1 MNALLNA
8 MVVLFSGLAAQDF
21 QVELKGPAKIA
32 AGTPVQIAIP
42 AGINVK
48 SKTCLLSGAGTTNL
62 LGQVVEKFS
71 ADLTAK
77 ENQQYLVVVMPALS
91 IPDNGAT
98 LAGTWLASDAKNSSP
113 SFSFEDKNSELSQV
127 TLEGKPV
134 LQFVHPVL
142 KEGKEREASYKP
154 FHHLFDNSGSLVT
167 KGAGG
172 QFTHHRGIFL
182 GFSKVTYGNNVK
194 VDIWHCKDDTH
205 QAFQKLL
212 LRESGPVLASEKDQI
227 AWNGKNKE
235 TFAVEERQL
244 IVYKVPGGQLV
255 EFQSVVRTTGGTVL
269 LDGDP
274 QHAGFHFRASNDVAE
289 KTSKETIYLRP
300 DGEDK
305 PGASRNWPDLKT
317 HINLPWNAMSFVLN
331 DKRYTALYLDNPAN
345 PKEARFSERPYGRFG
360 SYFVTEITKEKPLK
374 LKYQIWLQDGKIDI
388 ESAKLKSQSFI
399 NPVQAIMVAK

>member
-8 MVVLFSGLAAQDF
+8 MVVLLSGLAAQDF
-21 QVELKGPAKIA
+21 QVELKGPAKIP

-48 SKTCLLSGAGTTNL
+48 SKTCFLSGAGTTNL

-77 ENQQYLVVVMPALS
+77 GNQQYLVVVMPALS

-98 LAGTWLASDAKNSSP
+98 LAGTWLASDAKNSAP

-142 KEGKEREASYKP
+142 KDGKEREASYKP
-154 FHHLFDNSGSLVT
+154 FHHLFDNSGALVT
-167 KGAGG
+167 KGPGG

-205 QAFQKLL
+205 QAFEKVL

-244 IVYKVPGGQLV
+244 IVYNVPGGQLV
-255 EFQSVVRTTGGTVL
+255 EFQSVVRTTGGPVL

-331 DKRYTALYLDNPAN
+331 DKRYTALYLDNLAN

-388 ESAKLKSQSFI
+388 ENAKLKSQSFN

>member
-194 VDIWHCKDDTH
+194 VDIWHCRDDTH
-205 QAFQKLL
+205 QAFEKVL

-244 IVYKVPGGQLV
+244 IVYKVPGGQLD

>member
-8 MVVLFSGLAAQDF
+8 MVVLLSGLAAQDF
-21 QVELKGPAKIA
+21 KVELKGPAKIS

-48 SKTCLLSGAGTTNL
+48 SKTCLLSGSGTTNL

-205 QAFQKLL
+205 QAFQKVL

>member
-91 IPDNGAT
+91 IPNNGAT

-205 QAFQKLL
+205 QAFQKVL

>member
-8 MVVLFSGLAAQDF
+8 MVVLLSGLAAQDF

-205 QAFQKLL
+205 QAFQKVL

-345 PKEARFSERPYGRFG
+345 PKEARVSERPYGRFG

>member
-98 LAGTWLASDAKNSSP
+98 LAGTWLASDAKNSAP

-205 QAFQKLL
+205 QAFQKVL

>member
-1 MNALLNA
+1 MNALLN
-8 MVVLFSGLAAQDF
+8 VITVLLSGLAAQDF
-21 QVELKGPAKIA
+21 QVELKGPAKIP

-62 LGQVVEKFS
+62 LGQVVEKFT

-77 ENQQYLVVVMPALS
+77 EKQQYLVVVMPALS
-91 IPDNGAT
+91 IPNNGAT
-98 LAGTWLASDAKNSSP
+98 LAGTWLADDAKNSST

-154 FHHLFDNSGSLVT
+154 FHHLFDNSGTLVT
-167 KGAGG
+167 KGSGG

-194 VDIWHCKDDTH
+194 IDIWHCKDDTH
-205 QAFQKLL
+205 QAFEKVL

-244 IVYKVPGGQLV
+244 VVYKVPGGQLV
-255 EFQSVVRTTGGTVL
+255 EFQSVVRTTGGPVL

-274 QHAGFHFRASNDVAE
+274 QHAGFHFRASNEVAE

-305 PGASRNWPDLKT
+305 PGVSRNWPDLKT
-317 HINLPWNAMSFVLN
+317 HINLPWNAMSFVLK
-331 DKRYTALYLDNPAN
+331 DKRYTALYLDNLVN

-388 ESAKLKSQSFI
+388 ESAKLKSQFFN

>member
-77 ENQQYLVVVMPALS
+77 EKQQYLVVVMPALS

-205 QAFQKLL
+205 QAFQKVL

-255 EFQSVVRTTGGTVL
+255 EFQSVVRTTGGPVL

-305 PGASRNWPDLKT
+305 PGASKNWPELKT

-388 ESAKLKSQSFI
+388 ESAKLKSQSFN

>member
-8 MVVLFSGLAAQDF
+8 MVVLLSGLAAQDF
-21 QVELKGPAKIA
+21 QVELKGPGKIP

-48 SKTCLLSGAGTTNL
+48 SKTCLLSGSGTTNV

-91 IPDNGAT
+91 IPDNGVT
-98 LAGTWLASDAKNSSP
+98 LAGTWMASDAKSSSP

-142 KEGKEREASYKP
+142 KDGKEREASYKP
-154 FHHLFDNSGSLVT
+154 FHHLFDNAGALVT

-172 QFTHHRGIFL
+172 KFTHHRGIFL

-205 QAFQKLL
+205 QAFEKVL
-212 LRESGPVLASEKDQI
+212 LREAGPVLASEKDQI

-255 EFQSVVRTTGGTVL
+255 EFQSVVRTTGGPVL

-274 QHAGFHFRASNDVAE
+274 QHAGFHFRASNDVAD
-289 KTSKETIYLRP
+289 KTFKETIYLRP
-300 DGEDK
+300 DGEDN

-374 LKYQIWLQDGKIDI
+374 LKYQIWLQDGKIDV
-388 ESAKLKSQSFI
+388 ESAKLKSQSFN

>member
-48 SKTCLLSGAGTTNL
+48 SKTCLLSGAGTTNV

-77 ENQQYLVVVMPALS
+77 ENQQYLIVVMPALS

-154 FHHLFDNSGSLVT
+154 FHHLFDNSGTLVT

-172 QFTHHRGIFL
+172 QYTHHRGIFL

-205 QAFQKLL
+205 QAFQKVL

-235 TFAVEERQL
+235 TFALEERQL

-360 SYFVTEITKEKPLK
+360 SYFVTEITKEKPMK

>member
-8 MVVLFSGLAAQDF
+8 MVVLLSGLAAQDF
-21 QVELKGPAKIA
+21 QVELKGPAKIP

-98 LAGTWLASDAKNSSP
+98 LAGTWMANDGKSSSP
-113 SFSFEDKNSELSQV
+113 GFSFEDKNSELSQV

-154 FHHLFDNSGSLVT
+154 FHHLFDNSGTLVT

-172 QFTHHRGIFL
+172 QYTHHRGIFL

-205 QAFQKLL
+205 QAFQKVL

-235 TFAVEERQL
+235 TFALEERQL

-255 EFQSVVRTTGGTVL
+255 EFQSVVRTTGGPVL

-305 PGASRNWPDLKT
+305 PGASRNWPELKT

-388 ESAKLKSQSFI
+388 ESAKLKSQSFN

>member
-1 MNALLNA
+1 MNALLN
-8 MVVLFSGLAAQDF
+8 VITVLLSGLAAQDF
-21 QVELKGPAKIA
+21 KVDFKGPAKIPQ
-32 AGTPVQIAIP
+32 GTPVHIAIP

-48 SKTCLLSGAGTTNL
+48 SKTCILSGAGTTNL

-77 ENQQYLVVVMPALS
+77 ENQKVLVVVFPAFS
-91 IPDNGAT
+91 VPDGGAT
-98 LAGTWLASDAKNSSP
+98 LAGTWLADDAKTSST
-113 SFSFEDKNSELSQV
+113 SFSFEDKNPELSQV

-154 FHHLFDNSGSLVT
+154 FHHLFDNSGTLVT

-205 QAFQKLL
+205 QAFEKVL

-244 IVYKVPGGQLV
+244 VVYKVPGGQLV
-255 EFQSVVRTTGGTVL
+255 EFQSVVRTTGGPVL

-274 QHAGFHFRASNDVAE
+274 QHAGFHFRASNEVSE

-317 HINLPWNAMSFVLN
+317 HINLPWNAMSFVLK

-374 LKYQIWLQDGKIDI
+374 LKYQIWLQDGKIDADT
-388 ESAKLKSQSFI
+388 AKLKSQAFI

>member
-8 MVVLFSGLAAQDF
+8 MVVLLSGLAAQDF
-21 QVELKGPAKIA
+21 KVELKGPAKIA
-32 AGTPVQIAIP
+32 SGTPVQIAIP

-77 ENQQYLVVVMPALS
+77 ENQQYLVVVMPPLS

-205 QAFQKLL
+205 QAFQKVL

-255 EFQSVVRTTGGTVL
+255 EFQSVVRTTGGPVL

-274 QHAGFHFRASNDVAE
+274 QHAGFHFRASNDVAD

-360 SYFVTEITKEKPLK
+360 SYFVTEITKDKPLK

-388 ESAKLKSQSFI
+388 ESAKLKSQSFN

>member
-8 MVVLFSGLAAQDF
+8 MVVLLSGLAAQDF
-21 QVELKGPAKIA
+21 KVELKGPAKIA

-205 QAFQKLL
+205 QAFQKVL

-360 SYFVTEITKEKPLK
+360 SYFVTEITKEKPMK

>member
-1 MNALLNA
+1 MNALLN
-8 MVVLFSGLAAQDF
+8 VITVLLSGLAAQDF
-21 QVELKGPAKIA
+21 QVELKGPTKIPQ
-32 AGTPVQIAIP
+32 GTPVQIAIP

-77 ENQQYLVVVMPALS
+77 ENQRYLVVVMPALS
-91 IPDNGAT
+91 IPDSGAT
-98 LAGTWLASDAKNSSP
+98 LAGTWLASDAKNSTP
-113 SFSFEDKNSELSQV
+113 RFSFEDKNSELSQV

-154 FHHLFDNSGSLVT
+154 FHHLFDNSGALVT

-205 QAFQKLL
+205 QAFEKVL

-244 IVYKVPGGQLV
+244 VVYKVPGGQLV
-255 EFQSVVRTTGGTVL
+255 EFQSVVRTTGGPVL

-274 QHAGFHFRASNDVAE
+274 QHAGFHFRASNEVSE

-317 HINLPWNAMSFVLN
+317 HINLPWNAMSFVLK

-374 LKYQIWLQDGKIDI
+374 LKYQIWLQDGKID
-388 ESAKLKSQSFI
+388 ADTANLKSQAFI

>member
-8 MVVLFSGLAAQDF
+8 MTILLSGLAAQDF
-21 QVELKGPAKIA
+21 QVELKGPAKISQ
-32 AGTPVQIAIP
+32 GTPVQIAIP
-42 AGINVK
+42 EGVVVK
-48 SKTCLLSGAGTTNL
+48 SKICSLSGSGATNL
-62 LGQVVEKFS
+62 FGQVVEKFS

-77 ENQQYLVVVMPALS
+77 GNQKYIVAVFPA
-91 IPDNGAT
+91 INVPDNGVV
-98 LAGTWLASDAKNSSP
+98 LAGTWLGNDTKDPSS
-113 SFSFEDKNSELSQV
+113 SFSFEDKNPELSQV
-127 TLEGKPV
+127 SLDGKPV
-134 LQFVHPVL
+134 LQFVHPIL

-154 FHHLFDNSGSLVT
+154 FHHLFDNSGAMVT

-182 GFSKVTYGNNVK
+182 GFSKVTYGGNIK

-205 QAFQKLL
+205 QAFEKVL

-255 EFQSVVRTTGGTVL
+255 EFQSVVRTTNGPVS

-274 QHAGFHFRASNDVAE
+274 QHAGFHFRAANEVSE

-317 HINLPWNAMSFVLN
+317 HVNLPWNAMSFVLK

-388 ESAKLKSQSFI
+388 ETAKLKSQAFI

>member
-1 MNALLNA
+1 MNVLLNV
-8 MVVLFSGLAAQDF
+8 MTILLSGLAAQDF
-21 QVELKGPAKIA
+21 QVELKGPAKIPQ
-32 AGTPVQIAIP
+32 GTPVQIAIP
-42 AGINVK
+42 AGVNVK
-48 SKTCLLSGAGTTNL
+48 AKTCLLSGVGTTNL

-71 ADLTAK
+71 ADFAAK
-77 ENQQYLVVVMPALS
+77 ENQKYLVVVFPAFS
-91 IPDNGAT
+91 IPDKGAT
-98 LAGTWLASDAKNSSP
+98 LAGTWFANEAKSDAP

-142 KEGKEREASYKP
+142 KDGKEREATYKP
-154 FHHLFDNSGSLVT
+154 FHHLFDNSGTLVT

-182 GFSKVTYGNNVK
+182 GFSKVTYGSNVK

-205 QAFQKLL
+205 QAFQKVLV
-212 LRESGPVLASEKDQI
+212 RDSGPVLASEIDQI
-227 AWNGKNKE
+227 NWNGKNKE

-244 IVYKVPGGQLV
+244 VVYKVPGGQLV
-255 EFQSVVRTTGGTVL
+255 EFQSVVRTTGGPVL

-274 QHAGFHFRASNDVAE
+274 QHAGFHFRASNYVSE
-289 KTSKETIYLRP
+289 KTSKETIYIRP

-317 HINLPWNAMSFVLN
+317 HVNLPWNAMSFVLN
-331 DKRYTALYLDNPAN
+331 DKRYTALYLDSPTN

-374 LKYQIWLQDGKIDI
+374 LKYQIWLQEGKIDT

-399 NPVQAIMVAK
+399 DPVQAVMVAK

>member
-8 MVVLFSGLAAQDF
+8 MVVLLSGLAAQDF
-21 QVELKGPAKIA
+21 KVELKGPAKIS

-48 SKTCLLSGAGTTNL
+48 SKTCLLSGSGTTNL

-91 IPDNGAT
+91 IPNNGAT

-205 QAFQKLL
+205 QAFQKVL

>member
-91 IPDNGAT
+91 IPDNGGS
-98 LAGTWLASDAKNSSP
+98 LVGTWLASDAKNSSP

-205 QAFQKLL
+205 QAFQKVL

>member
-1 MNALLNA
+1 MNALLN
-8 MVVLFSGLAAQDF
+8 VITVLLSGLAAQDF
-21 QVELKGPAKIA
+21 QVELKGPAKIP

-62 LGQVVEKFS
+62 LGQVVEKFT

-77 ENQQYLVVVMPALS
+77 EKQQYLVVVLPALS

-98 LAGTWLASDAKNSSP
+98 LAGTWLADDAKTSST
-113 SFSFEDKNSELSQV
+113 SFSFEDKNPELSQV

-154 FHHLFDNSGSLVT
+154 FHHLFDNSGTLVT
-167 KGAGG
+167 KGSGG

-194 VDIWHCKDDTH
+194 IDIWHCKDDTH
-205 QAFQKLL
+205 QAFEKVL

-235 TFAVEERQL
+235 TFAVEERQ
-244 IVYKVPGGQLV
+244 IVVYKVPGGQLV
-255 EFQSVVRTTGGTVL
+255 EFQSVVRTTGGPVL

-274 QHAGFHFRASNDVAE
+274 QHAGFHFRASNEVSE

-317 HINLPWNAMSFVLN
+317 HINLPWNAMSFVLK

-388 ESAKLKSQSFI
+388 ESAKLKSQFFN

>member
-48 SKTCLLSGAGTTNL
+48 SKTCLLSGAGTTNV

-154 FHHLFDNSGSLVT
+154 FHHLFDNSGALVT

-205 QAFQKLL
+205 QAFQKVL

-255 EFQSVVRTTGGTVL
+255 EFQSVVRTTGGPVL
-269 LDGDP
+269 FDGDP

-305 PGASRNWPDLKT
+305 PGASKNWPELKT

-360 SYFVTEITKEKPLK
+360 SYFVTEITKEKPMK

>member
-8 MVVLFSGLAAQDF
+8 MVVLLSGLAAQDF
-21 QVELKGPAKIA
+21 QVELKGPAKIS

-48 SKTCLLSGAGTTNL
+48 SKTCLLSGVGTTNL

-71 ADLTAK
+71 ADLTSK
-77 ENQQYLVVVMPALS
+77 ENQQYLVVVLPALS

-205 QAFQKLL
+205 QAFQKVL

-255 EFQSVVRTTGGTVL
+255 EFQSVVRTTGGPVL

-289 KTSKETIYLRP
+289 KTFKQTIYLRP
-300 DGEDK
+300 DGEDQ

-331 DKRYTALYLDNPAN
+331 DKRYTALYLDNSTN

-360 SYFVTEITKEKPLK
+360 SYFVTEITKENPLK

-388 ESAKLKSQSFI
+388 ESAKLKSQSFN
-399 NPVQAIMVAK
+399 NPMQAIMVAK

>member
-8 MVVLFSGLAAQDF
+8 VAMLLSGLVAQDF
-21 QVELKGPAKIA
+21 QVELKGPANIPQ
-32 AGTPVQIAIP
+32 GTPVQIVIP
-42 AGINVK
+42 EGLKIK
-48 SKTCLLSGAGTTNL
+48 SKTCFLSGSGVTKL

-77 ENQQYLVVVMPALS
+77 ENQKYLVVVFPALS
-91 IPDNGAT
+91 IPGNGVT
-98 LAGTWLASDAKNSSP
+98 LAGTWLADDAKNSSP

-127 TLEGKPV
+127 SLEGKPV
-134 LQFVHPVL
+134 LQFVHPIL

-154 FHHLFDNSGSLVT
+154 FHHLFDNSGALVT
-167 KGAGG
+167 KGSGG

-182 GFSKVTYGNNVK
+182 GFSKVTYGSNVK

-205 QAFQKLL
+205 QAFEKVL
-212 LRESGPVLASEKDQI
+212 LRESGPVLATEKDQI

-235 TFAVEERQL
+235 TFALEERQL
-244 IVYKVPGGQLV
+244 VVYKVSGGQLV
-255 EFQSVVRTTGGTVL
+255 EFQSVVRTTGGPVL

-274 QHAGFHFRASNDVAE
+274 QHAGFHFRASNEVAD

-317 HINLPWNAMSFVLN
+317 HVNLPWNAMSFVLK

-374 LKYQIWLQDGKIDI
+374 LKYQIWLQDGKIDS
-388 ESAKLKSQSFI
+388 ESAKLKSQAFI